1 MIIKVEIADALA
13 PLFMK
18 KARYRVAYGG
28 RGGTKSHGFGEMIIA
43 LTHQQKRRVLCA
55 RQFQSSIK
63 ASVHQLLSDKIES
76 GGYTGFTITDT
87 EIRHKNGSKIIFKGL
102 EKSINE
108 VKSMEGLDICWVEEA
123 QNVPKDS
130 WDILIPTVRDPG
142 SEIWVTFNPVNKT
155 DHTSQIFIE
164 RPLPGALIK
173 KVNYYD
179 NPWFAGS
186 PLVKEMEYCK
196 AIDMDDYN
204 HIWLGE
210 YKNPNKGGRVVS
222 GWSFAN
228 IQAVEYDPSLTL
240 YLTCDFNVDP
250 MCWVMAHVVQI
261 NDRPP
266 NYYWAFDE
274 IAMGPAGIVDAA
286 EEFYRRYKDHPGR
299 IVITGDCSG
308 NSRSDT
314 SARVNVKRYELIV
327 QTLSEF
333 GMHVAERVSIDAP
346 SSNPLKPVRHQTFNL
361 AVKDYNGIRRVKI
374 HPRCKRL
381 ISNMEDLRY
390 IPGSNEIWQPSKR
403 DIEKNNENKWKRQ
416 DPYDAFSYLVCQHEP
431 KIKTVLDEKPQ
442 MWAVDYKAEY

>member
-1 MIIKVEIADALA
+1 MTIKVEIADALA

-18 KARYRVAYGG
+18 KARYRVALGG
-28 RGGTKSHGFGEMIIA
+28 RAGAKSHGFAEMVIA

-63 ASVHQLLSDKIES
+63 ASVHQLLVDKIEA

-130 WDILIPTVRDPG
+130 WDILIPTVRDPD

-228 IQAVEYDPSLTL
+228 IQAVDYKPDKNL

-250 MCWVMAHVVQI
+250 MAWELVHIYSI
-261 NDRPP
+261 NGE
-266 NYYWAFDE
+266 NHYYFFDE
-274 IAMGPAGIVDAA
+274 IVMQNTTIVSAT
-286 EEFYRRYKDHPGR
+286 EEFYRRYGKHEGG
-299 IVITGDCSG
+299 IIITGDASG
-308 NSRSDT
+308 NQRSDM
-314 SARVNVKRYELIV
+314 AAQENMFRYKLIAT
-327 QTLSEF
+327 TLS
-333 GMHVAERVSIDAP
+333 GLGIRAENFAIDAP
-346 SSNPLKPVRHQTFNL
+346 RSNPLKHLRNQTFNR
-361 AVKDYNGIRRVKI
+361 AVCDYRGVRRVHV
-374 HPRCKRL
+374 HPRCKRF
-381 ISNMEDLRY
+381 ISNMEELRY
-390 IPGSNEIWQPSKR
+390 IPGSTEIWQPTAR
-403 DIEKNNENKWKRQ
+403 DIEKNPENKWKRQ
-416 DPYDAFSYLVCQHEP
+416 DPYDAGSYLVCQKEP
-431 KIKTVLDEKPQ
+431 KLEDVKNDQQHYSAI
-442 MWAVDYKAEY
+442 DYKAPY